1 MSLNRKVLPLGLNNK
16 GANTVLA
23 ISDLQIPFEHK
34 DALEFLKWVKGKYKP
49 TKVVNIGD
57 EVDMHA
63 LSDYDHDPDGYSA
76 GHELEKSIE
85 RLQEY
90 YKLFP
95 QTLVCT
101 SNHTARPFRRAH
113 KFGIPRAYLRD
124 YAEFLKAPKGWVWS
138 DKHEIDGVAYEHGE
152 GQSGP
157 LGALKAALANMQPT
171 VIGHLHSHAGI
182 QYSANSKHLI
192 YGFNVGCL
200 IDVNSYAFA
209 YGKKLT
215 QKPIIGVGI
224 ITKGIPQYVPMLLDK
239 HGRWVGK

>member
-1 MSLNRKVLPLGLNNK
+1 MDNK
-16 GANTVLA
+16 GKHVVLA
-23 ISDLQIPFEHK
+23 ISDLQIPFEHR
-34 DALEFLKWVKGKYKP
+34 DSLEFLRWVKGKYKP

-63 LSDYDHDPDGYSA
+63 LSDYDHNPDGYSA

-85 RLQEY
+85 TLQDY

-95 QTLVCT
+95 NTLVCT
-101 SNHTARPFRRAH
+101 SNHTARPFRRAQ
-113 KFGIPRAYLRD
+113 KFGIPKAYLRD
-124 YAEFLKAPKGWVWS
+124 YKEFLKAPKGWSWA
-138 DKHEIDGVAYEHGE
+138 DNHEIDGVRYEHGE

-157 LGALKAALANMQPT
+157 LGALKAALTNMQPT

-182 QYSANSKHLI
+182 MYSANAKHLI

-200 IDVNSYAFA
+200 IDTSAYAFE
-209 YGKKLT
+209 YGKRLS

-224 ITKGIPQYVPMLLDK
+224 IDKGLPQYVPMLLDK
-239 HGRWVGK
+239 HARWVGR